1 MVREGV
7 WRAWRARQHRSDG
20 TSVRPSATFSG
31 PDAQSRAQRWAAG
44 DPEPATLYCGQWL
57 ERWLAL
63 REPRLRVRSR
73 EAYRSHVA
81 WCGALLLRPLADVSE
96 DDWQLRANELLETFA
111 RDTVR
116 NWRATISSA
125 LKSAVPRH
133 LPYNPLS
140 RVELPKRN
148 ERVVRAFTAAEL
160 TTFLRAIVGH
170 RYEVWVHLS
179 LGTGLRLSES
189 RGLTW
194 DKVDLAE
201 QTILVDSALDQV
213 SHERGPTKNGRI
225 RTVDMSSQLVAMLA
239 AHRARQMPGERYVIG
254 SGQKGQPVAATT
266 LRDFVRRVCRD
277 NGLRG
282 LSPHSLRHSFAS
294 HALDAGVPL
303 KEVSETLGHSNI
315 GITSA
320 VYSHSIKRRRRQ
332 AADAMGQMIAQSL
345 SDAPISGIG
354 ATNGTRTVG

>member
-1 MVREGV
+1 MVRDGV

-20 TSVRPSATFSG
+20 TSVRPSATFYG
-31 PDAQSRAQRWAAG
+31 PEAQARAQRWAAG
-44 DPEPATLYCGQWL
+44 DPEPATMYVGQWL

-125 LKSAVPRH
+125 LKAAVPRF
-133 LPYNPLS
+133 LPANPMD

-160 TTFLRAIVGH
+160 TTFLRAVVGH

-194 DKVDLAE
+194 DRVDLAE

-213 SHERGPTKNGRI
+213 SHERGPTKSGRI
-225 RTVDMSSQLVAMLA
+225 RTVDLSSQLVAMLA
-239 AHRARQMPGERYVIG
+239 AHRARQAPGERYVIG

-282 LSPHSLRHSFAS
+282 LSPHSLRHAHAS
-294 HALDAGVPL
+294 LLIMNGVSVP
-303 KEVSETLGHSNI
+303 EVAQALGHSSPT
-315 GITSA
+315 ITMNTYAHVINASA
-320 VYSHSIKRRRRQ
+320 RR
-332 AADAMGQMIAQSL
+332 
-345 SDAPISGIG
+345 G
-354 ATNGTRTVG
+354 ATAIGKAMEELMLEGVASLPPVERRTTG